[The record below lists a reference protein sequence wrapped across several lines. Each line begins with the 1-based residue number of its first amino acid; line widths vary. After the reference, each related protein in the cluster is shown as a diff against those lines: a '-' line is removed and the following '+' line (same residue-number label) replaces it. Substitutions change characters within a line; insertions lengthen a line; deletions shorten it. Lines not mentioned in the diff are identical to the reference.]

1 MTNYTIDAV
10 LFEREHGCWVGQYL
24 QHDIGAQAESLEQ
37 LSYELQKAIAGH
49 FAICIKNKIEPLT
62 DLSAAPQEYW
72 DMFTNAKLDVSSSE
86 DAPGFSLPKMM
97 PVPHTRMKVAA

>member
-24 QHDIGAQAESLEQ
+24 QYDIGAQAENLEQ

-49 FAICIKNKIEPLT
+49 VVICADNNVEPFSGLSFGGCAAIRPGCQ
-62 DLSAAPQEYW
+62 LSSRPAPSPPAA
-72 DMFTNAKLDVSSSE
+72 
-86 DAPGFSLPKMM
+86 G
-97 PVPHTRMKVAA
+97 